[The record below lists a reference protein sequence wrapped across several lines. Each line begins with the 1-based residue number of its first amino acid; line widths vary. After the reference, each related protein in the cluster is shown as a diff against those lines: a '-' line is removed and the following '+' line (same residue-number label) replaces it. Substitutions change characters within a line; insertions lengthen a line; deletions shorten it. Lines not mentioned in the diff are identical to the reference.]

1 MGREAQLLPAL
12 LASCHLEGR
21 AKQLGAT
28 PLVSITVSGVVTQT
42 AHDMGRAATNT
53 RSCRLLDL
61 LSACAPGPGPD
72 AGRHERCVWLT
83 GLFLET

>member
-28 PLVSITVSGVVTQT
+28 PLVSITVSSVVTQT
-42 AHDMGRAATNT
+42 AHDTGRAVADTQAAAFSI
-53 RSCRLLDL
+53 SCLLAL
-61 LSACAPGPGPD
+61 PGPAQTLADMSGVF
-72 AGRHERCVWLT
+72 G
-83 GLFLET
+83 